1 MFAAAKL
8 KKLGRLFVI
17 KTRVEVYMVTYA
29 LGLGAAERGMHY
41 LDQYP
46 GYGGY
51 LLMLACTGSVFMA
64 SAKMLDCVK
73 LEREKAEAGGTVTTP
88 AGTGSSAATN
98 AATAIPAE

>member
-17 KTRVEVYMVTYA
+17 KTKVEAYMVIYA
-29 LGLGAAERGMHY
+29 LGLGAAERGTHY
-41 LDQYP
+41 LDVYP

-64 SAKMLDCVK
+64 GAKIIDCVNM
-73 LEREKAEAGGTVTTP
+73 EREKAEAE
-88 AGTGSSAATN
+88 AAQN
-98 AATAIPAE
+98 AAVPAE

>member
-17 KTRVEVYMVTYA
+17 KTRVEAYMVIYA

-41 LDQYP
+41 LDEYP

-64 SAKMLDCVK
+64 GAKMLDCVRM
-73 LEREKAEAGGTVTTP
+73 EREKAEAEAAKNAMT
-88 AGTGSSAATN
+88 ASS
-98 AATAIPAE
+98 E